1 MRQALTF
8 LFIAAPIFAASL
20 TGIPGMAWGDMV
32 TGDTCRANIG
42 YVDFKRALNE
52 VHDGRQAKRR
62 LKDEFKER
70 QQRLDNLQSELMNL
84 KDEIDR
90 DRLVLPPEELEKKE
104 KAYRR
109 MFFEL
114 KQKFSAFKTEMA
126 AKESHLTSEILERLR
141 RLVLDVGRREGYDL
155 ILEKSQDVVLYSPD
169 GSDITDRVIREY
181 NRKQKRRG
189 R

>member
-1 MRQALTF
+1 MPLPIAVL
-8 LFIAAPIFAASL
+8 LFTASL
-20 TGIPGMAWGDMV
+20 TSTPGLAWGDKG
-32 TGDTCRANIG
+32 TGDTCQANVG
-42 YVDFKRALNE
+42 YVDFRRALNK
-52 VHDGRQAKRR
+52 VKDGRQAKRR

-70 QQRLDNLQSELMNL
+70 QQRLDNLQSELMAL

-90 DRLVLPPEELEKKE
+90 DRLVLPPEDLEKKE

-114 KQKFSAFKTEMA
+114 KQKLTAFKAEMA
-126 AKESHLTSEILERLR
+126 AKESHLTSEILDRLR
-141 RLVLDVGRREGYDL
+141 RVVLDIGRKDGYDL

-169 GSDITDRVIREY
+169 GYDLTDRVIREY
-181 NRKQKRRG
+181 NRKRR